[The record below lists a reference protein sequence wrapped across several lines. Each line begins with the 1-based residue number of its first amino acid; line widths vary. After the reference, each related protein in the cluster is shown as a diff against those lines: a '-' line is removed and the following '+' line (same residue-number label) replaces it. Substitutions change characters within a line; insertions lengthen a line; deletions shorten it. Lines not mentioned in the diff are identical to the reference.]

1 MCHGFDLLLLRK
13 FVNRCCPEL
22 VEKIWSIHV
31 LMQKFDPQIAV
42 ERQDSDSPNFVTRFR
57 MFQLLWEVA
66 DMKPEALGLYD
77 CEAS

>member
-1 MCHGFDLLLLRK
+1 
-13 FVNRCCPEL
+13 
-22 VEKIWSIHV
+22 
-31 LMQKFDPQIAV
+31 MQKFDPQIAI

-77 CEAS
+77 CQAS